1 MPTDP
6 PDTAREPSPPDAHAD
21 AGPPLK
27 LSPTFVRWHVAL
39 SLAITAVALGV
50 VLWPQGWPLEGRG
63 RVHSALLLLM
73 SAQKV
78 QVGGQFKKTKFTC
91 HHAPL
96 RQHVQEASCGG
107 VQDMRRRGPY
117 GQDVWSP

>member
-1 MPTDP
+1 M
-6 PDTAREPSPPDAHAD
+6 REDCVCGVNTEFRFKISPSPPSSSRVR
-21 AGPPLK
+21 PP
-27 LSPTFVRWHVAL
+27 
-39 SLAITAVALGV
+39 
-50 VLWPQGWPLEGRG
+50 
-63 RVHSALLLLM
+63 LLLLLLLLLLL

-78 QVGGQFKKTKFTC
+78 QVGGRFKTTKVTC
-91 HHAPL
+91 HHVPL